1 MHLLNHDL
9 TRQLNAC
16 TSQRRRNG
24 KVARLPF
31 ALRDQINRMI
41 DDGVPY
47 QTIIKNLGDAGKHL
61 SEQNLSMWRKGGFQ
75 DYYKS
80 QLLKDRAR
88 AQTEAAADVLKEQGL
103 PSPMAIQQTCTQIAM
118 LQSFEVVMRTGGEA
132 LAEALKRNPA
142 KMITLANS
150 CCGISA
156 AARQATKQKWQLED
170 RKRSVAEL
178 SKSIDHLPHETNPI
192 TPNMTQTK

>member
-24 KVARLPF
+24 KVARLPH
-31 ALRDQINRMI
+31 ALREQVNRMI
-41 DDGVPY
+41 EDGVPY
-47 QTIIKNLGDAGKHL
+47 QAIIQNLGEAGKHL
-61 SEQNLSMWRKGGFQ
+61 TEQNLSMWRKGGFQ

-80 QLLKDRAR
+80 QLIKDRAR
-88 AQTEAAADVLKEQGL
+88 AQTEAAADVLKDQGL

-156 AARQATKQKWQLED
+156 AARQATKQKWQAED
-170 RKRSVAEL
+170 RQRTIDQL
-178 SKSIDHLPHETNPI
+178 SKSVSDLPHETNPI
-192 TPNMTQTK
+192 SPNMTQKK

>member
-75 DYYKS
+75 ES
-80 QLLKDRAR
+80 AR
-88 AQTEAAADVLKEQGL
+88 NQ
-103 PSPMAIQQTCTQIAM
+103 PNHTQYDPEKII
-118 LQSFEVVMRTGGEA
+118 F
-132 LAEALKRNPA
+132 
-142 KMITLANS
+142 
-150 CCGISA
+150 
-156 AARQATKQKWQLED
+156 
-170 RKRSVAEL
+170 
-178 SKSIDHLPHETNPI
+178 
-192 TPNMTQTK
+192 